1 MADNYDEINEPFKLH
16 AQHVFV
22 ATSSE
27 SDELSANV
35 NNYTSVTNNKMLY
48 HTADVEVEEK
58 LESLIISPIESKV
71 EDQTHIKPKKPSER
85 DKLLAK
91 KITF

>member
-1 MADNYDEINEPFKLH
+1 MIKINEPFKLQ
-16 AQHVFV
+16 AQHLLV

-35 NNYTSVTNNKMLY
+35 DNYTSVTNNKMLY
-48 HTADVEVEEK
+48 HTADVAVEEK
-58 LESLIISPIESKV
+58 PESLIISPIKSKV
-71 EDQTHIKPKKPSER
+71 NAQTQIKPKKRSER

-91 KITF
+91 KRAF